1 MLNVVALFGVL
12 IILACAYGSVH
23 PQALVSLVG
32 RFANPAGLVFAVLV
46 RVLMGVATI
55 LAAPVSRSPG
65 FLYVI
70 GSIALLA
77 AVVLPLMGLA
87 RYQRLISWATSL
99 KPAWLRVWLT
109 FGLVFGAALI
119 WASGII

>member
-12 IILACAYGSVH
+12 IILACAYGSMH

-46 RVLMGVATI
+46 RVLMGVAAI

-77 AVVLPLMGLA
+77 AVVFLNNKGSDHSEPPQPLDLKELIV
-87 RYQRLISWATSL
+87 RLST
-99 KPAWLRVWLT
+99 
-109 FGLVFGAALI
+109 
-119 WASGII
+119 